1 MKSFKIFVAAAF
13 AVCMLAVGPTAS
25 VRGEP
30 MPTLIGFDR
39 GTYDD
44 TASSQIVVRIT
55 RVDPEPSVGASEE
68 FSVDCTIT
76 GRTAAEGL
84 DYRLVYDGAVQGLG
98 TITFPPG
105 VRVKSFTISVLKG
118 AGVGRTLEI
127 GLTNPKGPAPVEMGN
142 NAVAKITI
150 NAPAR

>member
-1 MKSFKIFVAAAF
+1 MKSLKIFVAAGF
-13 AVCMLAVGPTAS
+13 AVFMLAVGPTAS

-30 MPTLIGFDR
+30 MPTLFGFDR
-39 GTYDD
+39 CTYDD
-44 TASSQIVVRIT
+44 RASSQIVVRIT

-76 GRTAAEGL
+76 GGTAAEGV
-84 DYRLVYDGAVQGLG
+84 DYRLVFDGAVQGLG

-105 VRVKSFTISVLKG
+105 VRVKTFTINALS
-118 AGVGRTLEI
+118 AGMGRTLEI
-127 GLTNPKGPAPVEMGN
+127 GLTNPKGPAPVEVGN

-150 NAPAR
+150 YAPAR

>member
-1 MKSFKIFVAAAF
+1 MKSLKIFVAAGF
-13 AVCMLAVGPTAS
+13 AVFMLAVGPTAS

-39 GTYDD
+39 STYDD
-44 TASSQIVVRIT
+44 RASSQIVVRIT

-76 GRTAAEGL
+76 GGTAAEGV
-84 DYRLVYDGAVQGLG
+84 DYRLVFDGAVQGLG

-105 VRVKSFTISVLKG
+105 VRVKTFTINALS
-118 AGVGRTLEI
+118 AGMGRTLEI
-127 GLTNPKGPAPVEMGN
+127 GLTNPKGPAPVEVGN

-150 NAPAR
+150 YAPAR

>member
-1 MKSFKIFVAAAF
+1 MKSLKIFVAAGF
-13 AVCMLAVGPTAS
+13 AVFMLAVGPTAS

-39 GTYDD
+39 STYDD
-44 TASSQIVVRIT
+44 RASSQIVVTIT
-55 RVDPEPSVGASEE
+55 RDDPEPSVGASEE

-76 GRTAAEGL
+76 GGTAAEGV
-84 DYRLVYDGAVQGLG
+84 DYRLVFDGAVQGLG

-105 VRVKSFTISVLKG
+105 VRVKTFTINALS
-118 AGVGRTLEI
+118 AGMGRTLEI
-127 GLTNPKGPAPVEMGN
+127 GLTNPKGPAPVEVGN

-150 NAPAR
+150 YAPAR

>member
-1 MKSFKIFVAAAF
+1 MKSLKIFVAAGF
-13 AVCMLAVGPTAS
+13 AVSMLAVGPTAS

-39 GTYDD
+39 STYDD
-44 TASSQIVVRIT
+44 RASSQIVVRIT
-55 RVDPEPSVGASEE
+55 RVDSEPSVGASEE

-76 GRTAAEGL
+76 GGTAAEGV
-84 DYRLVYDGAVQGLG
+84 DYRLVFDGAVQGLG

-105 VRVKSFTISVLKG
+105 VRVKSFTISALS
-118 AGVGRTLEI
+118 AGKGRTLEI
-127 GLTNPKGPAPVEMGN
+127 GLTNPKGPAPVEVGN

-150 NAPAR
+150 YAPAR

>member
-1 MKSFKIFVAAAF
+1 MKSFKRFAVAAF
-13 AVCMLAVGPTAS
+13 AVFLLAAGPTVS

-39 GTYDD
+39 STYDD
-44 TASSQIVVRIT
+44 RASSQIVVRIT
-55 RVDPEPSVGASEE
+55 RDDPEPSVGASEE

-76 GRTAAEGL
+76 GGTAAEGV
-84 DYRLVYDGAVQGLG
+84 DYRLVFDGAVHGLG

-105 VRVKSFTISVLKG
+105 VRVKTFTISALKG
-118 AGVGRTLEI
+118 AGVGKTLEI

-150 NAPAR
+150 TAPAR

>member
-1 MKSFKIFVAAAF
+1 MKSFKVFVAAGF

-39 GTYDD
+39 STYDD
-44 TASSQIVVRIT
+44 RASSQIVVRIT

-68 FSVDCTIT
+68 FSVNCTIT
-76 GRTAAEGL
+76 GGTAAEGV
-84 DYRLVYDGAVQGLG
+84 DYRLVFDGAVQGLG

-105 VRVKSFTISVLKG
+105 VREKSFTISALS
-118 AGVGRTLEI
+118 AGMGRTVEI
-127 GLTNPKGPAPVEMGN
+127 GLTNPQGPAPVEVGN
-142 NAVAKITI
+142 DAVAKITI
-150 NAPAR
+150 YAPAL

>member
-1 MKSFKIFVAAAF
+1 
-13 AVCMLAVGPTAS
+13 MLAVGPTAS

-39 GTYDD
+39 STYDD
-44 TASSQIVVRIT
+44 RASSQIVVTIT
-55 RVDPEPSVGASEE
+55 RDDPEPSVGASEE

-76 GRTAAEGL
+76 GGTAAEGV
-84 DYRLVYDGAVQGLG
+84 DYRLVFDGAVQGLG

-105 VRVKSFTISVLKG
+105 VRVKSFTISALS
-118 AGVGRTLEI
+118 AGMGRTLEI
-127 GLTNPKGPAPVEMGN
+127 GLTNPKGPAPVEVGN

-150 NAPAR
+150 YAPAR

>member
-1 MKSFKIFVAAAF
+1 MKSLKIFVAAGF
-13 AVCMLAVGPTAS
+13 AVFMLALGPTAS

-39 GTYDD
+39 STYDAR
-44 TASSQIVVRIT
+44 ASSQIVVTIT
-55 RVDPEPSVGASEE
+55 RDDPEPSVGASAE

-76 GRTAAEGL
+76 GGTAAEGV
-84 DYRLVYDGAVQGLG
+84 DYRLVFDGAVRGLG

-105 VRVKSFTISVLKG
+105 VRAKSFTISALS
-118 AGVGRTLEI
+118 AAGRTIEI
-127 GLTNPKGPAPVEMGN
+127 GLTNPQGPAPVELGD

-150 NAPAR
+150 YAPAR

>member
-1 MKSFKIFVAAAF
+1 MKSLKTFVAVSF
-13 AVCMLAVGPTAS
+13 AVFMLAVGPTAS

-39 GTYDD
+39 STYDD
-44 TASSQIVVRIT
+44 RASSQIVVRIT
-55 RVDPEPSVGASEE
+55 RVDSEPSVGASEE

-76 GRTAAEGL
+76 GGTAAEGV
-84 DYRLVYDGAVQGLG
+84 DYRLVFDGAVQGLG

-105 VRVKSFTISVLKG
+105 VRVKSFTISALS
-118 AGVGRTLEI
+118 AGKGRTLEI
-127 GLTNPKGPAPVEMGN
+127 GLTNPKGPAPVEVGN

-150 NAPAR
+150 YAPAR

>member
-1 MKSFKIFVAAAF
+1 MKSLKIFVAAGF
-13 AVCMLAVGPTAS
+13 AVFMLAVGPTAS

-39 GTYDD
+39 STYDD
-44 TASSQIVVRIT
+44 RASSQIVVRIT
-55 RVDPEPSVGASEE
+55 RADPEPSVGASEE

-76 GRTAAEGL
+76 GGTAAEGV
-84 DYRLVYDGAVQGLG
+84 DYRLVFDGAVQGLG

-105 VRVKSFTISVLKG
+105 VREKSFTISALS
-118 AGVGRTLEI
+118 AGMGRTVEI
-127 GLTNPKGPAPVEMGN
+127 GLTNPKGPAPVEVGN

-150 NAPAR
+150 YAPAR

>member
-1 MKSFKIFVAAAF
+1 MKSLKIFVAAGF
-13 AVCMLAVGPTAS
+13 AVFMLAVGPTAS

-39 GTYDD
+39 STYDD
-44 TASSQIVVRIT
+44 RASSQIVVRIT
-55 RVDPEPSVGASEE
+55 RDDPEPSVGASEE

-76 GRTAAEGL
+76 GGTAAEGV
-84 DYRLVYDGAVQGLG
+84 DYRLVFDGAVPGLG

-105 VRVKSFTISVLKG
+105 VRVKTFTINALS
-118 AGVGRTLEI
+118 AGMGRTLEI
-127 GLTNPKGPAPVEMGN
+127 GLTNPKGPAPVEVGN

-150 NAPAR
+150 YAPAR

>member
-1 MKSFKIFVAAAF
+1 MKSLKIFVAAGF

-44 TASSQIVVRIT
+44 RASSQIVVRIT

-76 GRTAAEGL
+76 GGTAAEGV
-84 DYRLVYDGAVQGLG
+84 DYRLVFDGAVQGLG

-105 VRVKSFTISVLKG
+105 VREKSFTISALS
-118 AGVGRTLEI
+118 AGMGRTVEI
-127 GLTNPKGPAPVEMGN
+127 GLTNPKGPAPVEVGN

-150 NAPAR
+150 YALAR